1 MLWKWC
7 YRLYCR
13 FWKRLI
19 PQRRHDAT
27 RRDGCSSIRTESCH
41 SEATIAASNLERS
54 LQRSYLEHFP
64 RSGPTSY
71 SANSTWWDEVGRG
84 GAGRG
89 AGTVLKNLESAL
101 NRLNGIPSYETF
113 LSREHFF
120 QNSWFT
126 RHSAWIMFRL
136 PEITRDLS
144 RRNIILLFPVYAA
157 TRNII
162 KSRRRKCIKSTNGLI
177 NSAGV
182 ERLVKENLK

>member
-1 MLWKWC
+1 MRERGREGREGKTLWKWC
-7 YRLYCR
+7 CRLYCR

-19 PQRRHDAT
+19 PH
-27 RRDGCSSIRTESCH
+27 DGCSSIRTESCH
-41 SEATIAASNLERS
+41 SEATIAASNFERS

-71 SANSTWWDEVGRG
+71 SANSTWWNEVGRW
-84 GAGRG
+84 GAT
-89 AGTVLKNLESAL
+89 TVLKNFESAL

-144 RRNIILLFPVYAA
+144 RRNIILLFAVYAA
-157 TRNII
+157 TSNII
-162 KSRRRKCIKSTNGLI
+162 N
-177 NSAGV
+177 
-182 ERLVKENLK
+182 LVAESVLKVWTV